1 PCLPG
6 RDAGPRALQARPG
19 PVPGADHRRA
29 GLPPPARDGPGAE
42 GEQAARTAH
51 PPAPPGGAI
60 RLGSGLPRR
69 RAGRRAWVAAAPAG
83 AHDHARV
90 QARESHGVLQGV
102 VHLHRPEK
110 TGEGAMTES
119 RMNRRESPMNPNKP
133 SKENTTGLL
142 RLFVYGTLKQGY
154 WNHERFC
161 RGVLS
166 VEEAVVRGRLYEL
179 PSGIPVLEVPEADV
193 LAYGTA
199 DPLAD
204 VATQA
209 RFAEDL
215 ASILKPVPESAT
227 AGDC

>member
-1 PCLPG
+1 
-6 RDAGPRALQARPG
+6 
-19 PVPGADHRRA
+19 
-29 GLPPPARDGPGAE
+29 
-42 GEQAARTAH
+42 
-51 PPAPPGGAI
+51 
-60 RLGSGLPRR
+60 
-69 RAGRRAWVAAAPAG
+69 
-83 AHDHARV
+83 
-90 QARESHGVLQGV
+90 
-102 VHLHRPEK
+102 
-110 TGEGAMTES
+110 MTES

-209 RFAEDL
+209 RLAAEFAARAAQHPDPGENGAPGGRWGPVYGELLTFDDPETRLPAIDRLEGFLPGGPSLYRRVLVPASTRGQRVLVWLYVEGASRRPPGRRL
-215 ASILKPVPESAT
+215 ADGVWRA
-227 AGDC
+227 

>member
-1 PCLPG
+1 
-6 RDAGPRALQARPG
+6 
-19 PVPGADHRRA
+19 
-29 GLPPPARDGPGAE
+29 
-42 GEQAARTAH
+42 
-51 PPAPPGGAI
+51 
-60 RLGSGLPRR
+60 
-69 RAGRRAWVAAAPAG
+69 
-83 AHDHARV
+83 
-90 QARESHGVLQGV
+90 
-102 VHLHRPEK
+102 
-110 TGEGAMTES
+110 MTES
-119 RMNRRESPMNPNKP
+119 RMNRRESPMNPNEP
-133 SKENTTGLL
+133 PKENTTGLL

-227 AGDC
+227 AGDCGPVYGELLSFDDPETRLPAIDRLEGFHPGGSSLYRRVLVPVKLDGAAFPAWLYAGQPSRSGLRFLPFGSWPS